1 MKFIPEACTGEE
13 ALFEG
18 HFEVKAPNFEQRY
31 QYMDDSGF
39 DLTQKEGQELDKE
52 QTRAQMRSL
61 RKLVGYSKD
70 HVESVSIKRKK
81 DNKEFK
87 SFDELS
93 NDPSCDA
100 LLIDLGT
107 KMVTGFEL
115 GNG

>member
-1 MKFIPEACTGEE
+1 MKFIPEACTGET

-18 HFEVKAPNFEQRY
+18 YFEVKSPNFEQRY

-39 DLTQKEGQELDKE
+39 DLTQKEGQELSKE
-52 QTRAQMRSL
+52 QTREQMRSL
-61 RKLVGYSKD
+61 RKLVSYSKD
-70 HVESVSIKRKK
+70 HVEEIHLKRKS

-87 SFDELS
+87 SFDDLS

-100 LLIDLGT
+100 LLIELGT
-107 KMVTGFEL
+107 KMVTGFDL